1 MPSHA
6 SPDTPGSFDEGG
18 ELGYSLVH
26 AYGAAFDNPDLIVR
40 AVMHPHGTNAGEFD
54 SIFTRNVPVIFV
66 YHGYPALI
74 HRLTY
79 KRPNADRFHVRGC
92 REKGSTTTPFEMTVR
107 NGLDLSRIVDISK
120 SMVRICRRSAIRAGD
135 QLVSARSTASRSSSG
150 SDGLGMTCAISYV
163 SIKSRSAGFIAVAV

>member
-1 MPSHA
+1 MATTLAPTVLSHA
-6 SPDTPGSFDEGG
+6 ELKRIDAYWRAAAEAAPGTLRGRAKPRLARYAGLEFHEGG

-107 NGLDLSRIVDISK
+107 NGFGLVTHRRYIEEHGEDLPEIRDSRW
-120 SMVRICRRSAIRAGD
+120 
-135 QLVSARSTASRSSSG
+135 RSTG
-150 SDGLGMTCAISYV
+150 
-163 SIKSRSAGFIAVAV
+163 